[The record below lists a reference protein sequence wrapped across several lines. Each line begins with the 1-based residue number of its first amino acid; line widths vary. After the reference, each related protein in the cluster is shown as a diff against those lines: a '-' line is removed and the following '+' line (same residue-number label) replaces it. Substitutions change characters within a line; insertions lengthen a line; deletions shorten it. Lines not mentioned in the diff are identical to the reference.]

1 MKIIAISGDGMGAG
15 KTFLANKLAPA
26 DTRLSMASYLRAD
39 LSRLYPSYDWYNKAQ
54 TYKDSTIV
62 HETGKTVREMLMT
75 YGASKREVDSDYWI
89 NYLLDQIYY
98 IYNNSKDRDSIVIT
112 IDDIRF
118 INEIERLRSSFPT
131 AVTHMHVISSKAK
144 SEPFDNDHLR
154 DMADYI
160 VQGTAHA

>member
-15 KTFLANKLAPA
+15 KTYLANKIAPA
-26 DTRLSMASYLRAD
+26 ATRLSMAAYLRSD
-39 LSRLYPSYDWYNKAQ
+39 LSRLYPAYEWYNKTQ
-54 TYKDSTIV
+54 HYKDTTVV

-75 YGASKREVDSDYWI
+75 YGASKRQMDADYWV

-98 IYNNSKDRDSIVIT
+98 IYNNSKDRDGIVIT

-131 AVTHMHVISSKAK
+131 SVVHAHVISSKAK
-144 SEPFDNDHLR
+144 PEPYDNDHLR
-154 DMADYI
+154 DIADYI